1 MALTRS
7 TAASIFSPE
16 GNSLAVFIDVTDG
29 ELKLKDV
36 FGNVSPFVSVAT
48 PTYYA
53 AFSSS
58 VTQTVAANVEK
69 AITVNTTNVVPLGIE
84 LVGDSE
90 YKVLNDGVYN
100 FAISAQVRHTAG
112 GTSTTSWWFKVNGQN
127 VSNSAT
133 DMRLQGN
140 NAEEV
145 FYVNIFLDLN
155 ANDKVQI
162 FWSSTDAASQL
173 YAIGI
178 RSSPTRPAVP
188 SVIITINSVAV

>member
-1 MALTRS
+1 MALTKS
-7 TAASIFSPE
+7 KAANIFTPE
-16 GNSLAVFIDVTDG
+16 GNSLAVFIDIDDG
-29 ELKLKDV
+29 QLKLKDV
-36 FGNVSPFVSVAT
+36 FGGVSTFPSASSN
-48 PTYYA
+48 TYYA

-58 VTQTVAANVEK
+58 VIQTIGANVEK
-69 AITVNTTNVVPLGIE
+69 AITVNTTDVTPIGIE
-84 LVGDSE
+84 LVGNSE
-90 YKVLNDGVYN
+90 FKVLNNGVYN
-100 FAISAQVRHTAG
+100 LAISAQVRHTAG
-112 GTSTTSWWFKVNGQN
+112 GSSTTSWWFKVNGQN
-127 VSNSAT
+127 LSNSAT

-178 RSSPTRPAVP
+178 RTSPTRPAVP

>member
-16 GNSLAVFIDVTDG
+16 GNILAVCIDVTDNVM
-29 ELKLKDV
+29 KVKDV
-36 FGNVSPFVSVAT
+36 FGNVSPFVNIAT

-58 VTQTVAANVEK
+58 VTQTITANVEK
-69 AITVNTTNVVPLGIE
+69 AITVNTTDVVPLGIE

-90 YKVLNDGVYN
+90 FKVLNDGVYN
-100 FAISAQVRHTAG
+100 VAISAQVQHTSG
-112 GTSTTSWWFKVNGQN
+112 GSSTTSWWFKVNGQN

-133 DMRLQGN
+133 DMRLRGN
-140 NAEEV
+140 NVEEV
-145 FYVNIFLDLN
+145 FYVNAFLNLN
-155 ANDKVQI
+155 ANDKIQI
-162 FWSSTDAASQL
+162 FWSSTDSASQL
-173 YAIGI
+173 YAIGV
-178 RSSPTRPAVP
+178 RSTPTRPAVP

>member
-1 MALTRS
+1 MGLTKS
-7 TAASIFSPE
+7 LASSIFSPE
-16 GNSLAVFIDVTDG
+16 GNSLAVFIDVTDNVM
-29 ELKLKDV
+29 KVKDV
-36 FGNVSPFVSVAT
+36 FGNISVFPDVVSKTF
-48 PTYYA
+48 YA

-58 VTQTVAANVEK
+58 ITQTIGANVEK
-69 AITVNTTNVVPLGIE
+69 AITVNTTDVVSNGID
-84 LVGDSE
+84 LVGNSE
-90 YKVLNDGVYN
+90 FKVLNDGVYN

-178 RSSPTRPAVP
+178 RTSPTRPAVP

>member
-7 TAASIFSPE
+7 TAATIFSPE

-36 FGNVSPFVSVAT
+36 FGNVSPFVNIAT

-58 VTQTVAANVEK
+58 ILQNIGTNVEK
-69 AITVNTTNVVPLGIE
+69 AITVNTTDVVPLGIE

-90 YKVLNDGVYN
+90 FKVLNDGVYN
-100 FAISAQVRHTAG
+100 VAISAQVQHTSG
-112 GTSTTSWWFKVNGQN
+112 GSSTTSWWFKVNGQN

-133 DMRLQGN
+133 DMRLRGN
-140 NAEEV
+140 GVEEV
-145 FYVNIFLDLN
+145 FYVNAFLNLN
-155 ANDKVQI
+155 ANDKIQI
-162 FWSSTDAASQL
+162 FWSSTDSASQL

-178 RSSPTRPAVP
+178 RTSPTRPAVP

>member
-1 MALTRS
+1 MALTKS
-7 TAASIFSPE
+7 LASSIFSPE
-16 GNSLAVFIDVTDG
+16 GNSLAVFIDVTDNVM
-29 ELKLKDV
+29 KVKDV

-90 YKVLNDGVYN
+90 FKVLNDGVYN

-173 YAIGI
+173 YAIGV
-178 RSSPTRPAVP
+178 RSTPTRPAVP

>member
-1 MALTRS
+1 MALTKS
-7 TAASIFSPE
+7 LASSIFSPE
-16 GNSLAVFIDVTDG
+16 GNSLAVFIDVTDNVM
-29 ELKLKDV
+29 KVKDV
-36 FGNVSPFVSVAT
+36 FGNISVFPDVVSKTF
-48 PTYYA
+48 YA

-69 AITVNTTNVVPLGIE
+69 AITVNTTDVVPLGIE

-100 FAISAQVRHTAG
+100 VAISAQVRHTAG

-178 RSSPTRPAVP
+178 RTSPTRPAVP